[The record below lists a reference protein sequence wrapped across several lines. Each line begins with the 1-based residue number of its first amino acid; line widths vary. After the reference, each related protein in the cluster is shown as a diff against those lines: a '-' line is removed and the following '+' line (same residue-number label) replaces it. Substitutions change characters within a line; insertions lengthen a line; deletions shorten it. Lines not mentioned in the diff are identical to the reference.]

1 MVSSDKKFKISGVD
15 HIGLGVKNLDV
26 MRSYYYDLLEF
37 NHIFAEFPLREHK
50 PLEVL
55 LRMPH
60 IVFSAVILQQEAGGV
75 LIEFVEMVNPVP
87 RPIQKHPAFG
97 DIGVNKITI
106 IVPDVDRFYER
117 YRSKLDFL
125 SGPRSASIP
134 EWGIYNFVYCKDPE
148 GNLIEFA
155 STEKVHVENN
165 YGGVYSVGI
174 SVTDLDRSL
183 DFYQRVLGFKEI
195 VKRHDSLSGLVD
207 EVCGYK
213 NTEVRSCLLSNGD
226 KGGKVELFEVLTPRG
241 RSMPFSANWG
251 DFGYLQLCL
260 NAKSVGEIAG
270 YFKAEGIE
278 IVSPPMNADD
288 EVAPA
293 FMYFR
298 DPDGIFLEVM
308 DFSP

>member
-1 MVSSDKKFKISGVD
+1 MVSSNKIFQISGVD

-26 MRSYYYDLLEF
+26 MRSYYYDILEF
-37 NHIFAEFPLREHK
+37 NHIFAEFPRREHK
-50 PLEVL
+50 PLEII

-60 IVFSAVILQQEAGGV
+60 VVFSGVILQQAAGGV
-75 LIEFVEMVNPVP
+75 LIELVEMVNPVP
-87 RPIQKHPAFG
+87 RPIRKNPAFG
-97 DIGVNKITI
+97 DIGINKITI
-106 IVPDVDRFYER
+106 VVPDVNRLYEH
-117 YRSKLDFL
+117 YRSQLNFL
-125 SGPRSASIP
+125 SGPMNAVIP
-134 EWGIYNFVYCKDPE
+134 EWGTYSFVYCKDPE

-155 STEKVHVENN
+155 STEKMHVEKN

-183 DFYQRVLGFKEI
+183 NFYQKVLGFKEI
-195 VKRHDSLSGLVD
+195 VKRHNSFSGFVD
-207 EVCGYK
+207 DVCGYK
-213 NTEVRSCLLSNGD
+213 NTKVRSCLLSNGNN
-226 KGGKVELFEVLTPRG
+226 GGKVELFEVLTPRG

-260 NAKSVGEIAG
+260 KAKGVGEIAD
-270 YFKAEGIE
+270 YFKSEKID

-288 EVAPA
+288 VVAPE

-308 DFSP
+308 DFNP